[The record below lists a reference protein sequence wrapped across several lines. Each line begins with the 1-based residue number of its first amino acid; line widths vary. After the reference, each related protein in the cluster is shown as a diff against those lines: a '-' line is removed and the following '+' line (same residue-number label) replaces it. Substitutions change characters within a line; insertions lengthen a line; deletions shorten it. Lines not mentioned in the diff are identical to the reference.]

1 MLYVCNEEHFKCVR
15 EWKCLMCDSV
25 GMFAYN
31 SNHVHY
37 VLTYEYI
44 CSLSLAI
51 YISTFSAWFPSV
63 PLFGNPTYVVSAS
76 YINQSS
82 ELDTMCQPNGGDEE
96 FRRGNLSGITNFR
109 IESGPH
115 GNIQLL
121 PPGVGPCV
129 YRVTVS

>member
-51 YISTFSAWFPSV
+51 YPPSLLGFHQSHSLGIQHMWSQLATSISLQSLTQCVSQMEGMRSSDEEISV
-63 PLFGNPTYVVSAS
+63 EFQT
-76 YINQSS
+76 S
-82 ELDTMCQPNGGDEE
+82 ELNQVPMATSSYSLQVLAHAC
-96 FRRGNLSGITNFR
+96 T
-109 IESGPH
+109 ES
-115 GNIQLL
+115 Q
-121 PPGVGPCV
+121 
-129 YRVTVS
+129 